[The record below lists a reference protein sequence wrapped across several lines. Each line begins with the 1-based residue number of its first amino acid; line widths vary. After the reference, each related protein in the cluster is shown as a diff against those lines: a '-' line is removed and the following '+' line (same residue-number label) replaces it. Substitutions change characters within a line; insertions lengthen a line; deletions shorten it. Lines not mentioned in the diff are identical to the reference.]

1 MTVDRYATEE
11 RLKLIDDIGS
21 SKTLSW
27 KTFLKAIELYAL
39 TR

>member
-1 MTVDRYATEE
+1 MTVNRYATEE
-11 RLKLIDDIGS
+11 SLKLIDDIGS
-21 SKTLSW
+21 SKTFSW

>member
-11 RLKLIDDIGS
+11 KLKLIDDIGS
-21 SKTLSW
+21 SKTFSS
-27 KTFLKAIELYAL
+27 KTFLKAIQLYAL